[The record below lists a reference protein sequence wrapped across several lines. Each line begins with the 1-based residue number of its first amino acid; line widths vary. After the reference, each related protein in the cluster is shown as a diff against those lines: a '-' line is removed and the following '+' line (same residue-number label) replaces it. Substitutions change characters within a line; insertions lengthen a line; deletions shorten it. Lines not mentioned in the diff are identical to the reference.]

1 MCTDIVTPEQRSRMM
16 SRVKG
21 KNTKPEMIVRSLCH
35 EMGLRFRLHRR
46 DLPGTPD
53 LVFPKHRLCIF
64 VHGCF
69 WHRHIGC
76 KYASTPKS
84 QKKFWLEKFDSNIK
98 RDFQNINKLKLLDW
112 RVEVIWECEIN
123 NINSI
128 KEKIHNLTTQKTKP
142 RSDTTCSDTNIE
154 P

>member
-1 MCTDIVTPEQRSRMM
+1 MCTDVVTPEQRSRMM
-16 SRVKG
+16 AQIKG
-21 KNTKPEMIVRSLCH
+21 KNTKPELIVRSLCH

-53 LVFPKHRLCIF
+53 LVFPKYRLCIF

-84 QKKFWLEKFDSNIK
+84 RQEFWSKKLDSNAN
-98 RDFQNINKLKLLDW
+98 RDEQCINKLKLMDW
-112 RVEVIWECEIN
+112 RVEVVWECELRD
-123 NINSI
+123 INSV
-128 KEKIHNLTTQKTKP
+128 KEKILLLTKNL
-142 RSDTTCSDTNIE
+142 N
-154 P
+154 